1 MTKIRSL
8 KELKS
13 KAFMSVDELYI
24 DFSEVEKW
32 VHEDLPK
39 LVEKAVE
46 NVRNRNEKKD
56 DYRNYIHM
64 YVAFMPHD
72 AAKEFKRL
80 LEKGV
85 KK

>member
-1 MTKIRSL
+1 
-8 KELKS
+8 
-13 KAFMSVDELYI
+13 
-24 DFSEVEKW
+24 
-32 VHEDLPK
+32 
-39 LVEKAVE
+39 VE

-85 KK
+85 KT